1 MAQNNWFYETNGQQT
16 GPVTVKQLRQLAANG
31 QLQPNDR
38 VRKEDMD
45 RWVRA
50 RAVRGLFA
58 APTSSAEPIPEQ
70 TEGDTVFDFFG
81 SLSAPDAADEARA
94 AELRAEFD
102 FFSSGPQAPARRRK
116 SKPPR
121 KSTTEPPAPKGAS
134 AASDAPIQMSAPVS
148 EEQAPADVPMAEVVE
163 DNVSFALA
171 EEVPMA
177 SALSSE
183 FGTRPDLSG
192 SEVILKSD
200 GAAEVSGAMLAISLH
215 NGWLTA
221 QATLPG
227 GAVQESYLKVDRID
241 AIKYRARPGAGEP
254 NGKAKVLSFHTGWQ
268 CVALMCED
276 QDSAVRAF
284 VQLVMAGV

>member
-1 MAQNNWFYETNGQQT
+1 
-16 GPVTVKQLRQLAANG
+16 
-31 QLQPNDR
+31 
-38 VRKEDMD
+38 
-45 RWVRA
+45 
-50 RAVRGLFA
+50 
-58 APTSSAEPIPEQ
+58 
-70 TEGDTVFDFFG
+70 
-81 SLSAPDAADEARA
+81 
-94 AELRAEFD
+94 
-102 FFSSGPQAPARRRK
+102 
-116 SKPPR
+116 
-121 KSTTEPPAPKGAS
+121 
-134 AASDAPIQMSAPVS
+134 MSAPVA
-148 EEQAPADVPMAEVVE
+148 EEQAPTDVPMAEVVE

-192 SEVILKSD
+192 AEVILKSD